1 MNKEEVR
8 EKMQSVLIDGLFL
21 KEDTVFNM
29 DTTFGEDL
37 GLDSLDKV
45 EVKLTIEDAMGI
57 TLPEDSFAGD
67 VITVEDAVNLVVEHV

>member
-8 EKMQSVLIDGLFL
+8 EKMYSLLTVGLFL
-21 KEDTVFNM
+21 DDGSKFDM

-45 EVKLTIEDAMGI
+45 EIKLTIEDGMGI
-57 TLPEDSFAGD
+57 ILPEDSFAGD
-67 VITVEDAVNLVVEHV
+67 VITVEDAVNLVMEHV

>member
-8 EKMQSVLIDGLFL
+8 QKMKEVLTVGLFL
-21 KEDTVFNM
+21 KEDSKFDM

-45 EVKLTIEDAMGI
+45 EVKLTIEDAMGV

-67 VITVEDAVNLVVEHV
+67 VNTVEDAVNLVMEHV